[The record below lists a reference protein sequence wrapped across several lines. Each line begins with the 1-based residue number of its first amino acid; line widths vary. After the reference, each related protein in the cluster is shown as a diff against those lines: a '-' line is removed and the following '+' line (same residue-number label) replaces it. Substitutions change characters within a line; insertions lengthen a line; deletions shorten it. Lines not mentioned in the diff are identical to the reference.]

1 MIQYIYFVKC
11 PDVDDEPFDFFDDA
25 KSYALNCLSSKP
37 TICQVEVD
45 RNDFGECVNST
56 DLGQIWSWEDEMSDV
71 SDDTTTNVF
80 DLEFDDAD
88 ISGES
93 ILDSVPDNFR
103 RPVPA
108 DMTIDGLVEAMEE
121 NEDMVECKECFNLVT
136 KESCTKSDHG
146 YICKECAGAS
156 LEEAGSLSDIAAA
169 YNSEHP
175 DAQIHASDLEDTVYG
190 DAPRN
195 FDGFETKR
203 EFNKEYNLIRRKK
216 PRDEFDRSRLSET
229 FEDED
234 EMDEDT
240 VQCTWCEELFDRS
253 ECRYEVD
260 LGWLCSRCEAAIK
273 SRGETLTFR
282 EGSYW
287 DLLDEEAD
295 LLAETDEPTIL
306 CPECGEHTFGRL
318 SETCGRCGFSV
329 KEALTEDAATNFV
342 GDQGASA
349 DESDVAAETKTTNT
363 EPAAAKP
370 ASNDAADSDAIAD
383 AIVDRVNQ
391 VQADFEAK
399 VTGKVEKKLGQM
411 AKSMTDAVKNLGET
425 TADRFT
431 DIGRV
436 LVANDQKIYDKVDK
450 AAEEIEDLAFKL
462 S

>member
-11 PDVDDEPFDFFDDA
+11 PDVEDEPFDFFDDA

-71 SDDTTTNVF
+71 SDDNTTNVF

-121 NEDMVECKECFNLVT
+121 NEDVVECKECFNLVA

-146 YICKECAGAS
+146 YICKECAGAP
-156 LEEAGSLSDIAAA
+156 LEEAGSLSDI
-169 YNSEHP
+169 
-175 DAQIHASDLEDTVYG
+175 V
-190 DAPRN
+190 
-195 FDGFETKR
+195 
-203 EFNKEYNLIRRKK
+203 
-216 PRDEFDRSRLSET
+216 ET

-234 EMDEDT
+234 DIDEDT
-240 VQCTWCEELFDRS
+240 VQCTWCEDTFDRS

-260 LGWLCSRCEAAIK
+260 LGWLCSRCEMAIK

-287 DLLDEEAD
+287 DFLDEEAG
-295 LLAETDEPTIL
+295 LLDETDEPTIL

-318 SETCGRCGFSV
+318 SETCGHCGFSV

-349 DESDVAAETKTTNT
+349 DGSDAAAETKTTNT
-363 EPAAAKP
+363 ESAG
-370 ASNDAADSDAIAD
+370 NDAADNDAMAD
-383 AIVDRVNQ
+383 AIVDKVNK

-411 AKSMTDAVKNLGET
+411 AKTMTDAVKNLGET

-436 LVANDQKIYDKVDK
+436 LVANDQKIYDKVGK
-450 AAEEIEDLAFKL
+450 AAEELEDLAFKL

>member
-56 DLGQIWSWEDEMSDV
+56 DRGQIWSWEDEMSDV
-71 SDDTTTNVF
+71 SDDDTATNVF

-108 DMTIDGLVEAMEE
+108 NMTIDGLVEAMEE
-121 NEDMVECKECFNLVT
+121 NEDVVECKECFNLVA

-169 YNSEHP
+169 YNSDHP
-175 DAQIHASDLEDTVYG
+175 DDQIQASELEDTVYG
-190 DAPRN
+190 DTPSN

-203 EFNKEYNLIRRKK
+203 EFDKEYNLIRRKK

-229 FEDED
+229 FE
-234 EMDEDT
+234 
-240 VQCTWCEELFDRS
+240 
-253 ECRYEVD
+253 
-260 LGWLCSRCEAAIK
+260 
-273 SRGETLTFR
+273 
-282 EGSYW
+282 
-287 DLLDEEAD
+287 DEEAD

-318 SETCGRCGFSV
+318 SETCSHCGFSV

-349 DESDVAAETKTTNT
+349 DESDAAAETKTTNT
-363 EPAAAKP
+363 EPAAKP
-370 ASNDAADSDAIAD
+370 AGNDAADTDVMVDAV
-383 AIVDRVNQ
+383 VDRVNQ

-436 LVANDQKIYDKVDK
+436 LVANDQKIYDKVGK
-450 AAEEIEDLAFKL
+450 AAEELEDLAFKL

>member
-11 PDVDDEPFDFFDDA
+11 PDVEDEPFDFFDDA

-71 SDDTTTNVF
+71 SDDDTATNVF

-121 NEDMVECKECFNLVT
+121 NEDVVECKECFNLVA

-146 YICKECAGAS
+146 YICKECAGAP
-156 LEEAGSLSDIAAA
+156 LEEAGSLSDI
-169 YNSEHP
+169 
-175 DAQIHASDLEDTVYG
+175 V
-190 DAPRN
+190 
-195 FDGFETKR
+195 
-203 EFNKEYNLIRRKK
+203 
-216 PRDEFDRSRLSET
+216 ET

-234 EMDEDT
+234 DIDEDT
-240 VQCTWCEELFDRS
+240 VQCTWCEDTFDRS

-260 LGWLCSRCEAAIK
+260 LGWLCSRCEMAIK

-287 DLLDEEAD
+287 DFLDEEAS

-318 SETCGRCGFSV
+318 SETCGHCGFSV

-349 DESDVAAETKTTNT
+349 DGSDAAAETKSTNT
-363 EPAAAKP
+363 ESAG
-370 ASNDAADSDAIAD
+370 NDAADNDAMAD
-383 AIVDRVNQ
+383 AIVDKVNK

-411 AKSMTDAVKNLGET
+411 AKTMTDAVKNLGET

-436 LVANDQKIYDKVDK
+436 LVANDQKIYDKVGK
-450 AAEEIEDLAFKL
+450 AAEELEDLAFKL

>member
-11 PDVDDEPFDFFDDA
+11 PDVEDEPFDFFDDA
-25 KSYALNCLSSKP
+25 KNYALNCLSSKP

-71 SDDTTTNVF
+71 SDDNTTNVF

-121 NEDMVECKECFNLVT
+121 NEDVVECKECFNLVA

-156 LEEAGSLSDIAAA
+156 LEEAGSLSDI
-169 YNSEHP
+169 
-175 DAQIHASDLEDTVYG
+175 V
-190 DAPRN
+190 
-195 FDGFETKR
+195 
-203 EFNKEYNLIRRKK
+203 
-216 PRDEFDRSRLSET
+216 ET

-234 EMDEDT
+234 DIDEDT
-240 VQCTWCEELFDRS
+240 VQCTWCEDTFDRS

-260 LGWLCSRCEAAIK
+260 LGWLCSRCEMAIK

-287 DLLDEEAD
+287 DFLDEEAD
-295 LLAETDEPTIL
+295 LLAETDESTIL

-318 SETCGRCGFSV
+318 SETCGHCGFSV

-349 DESDVAAETKTTNT
+349 DGSDAAAETKTTNT
-363 EPAAAKP
+363 ESAG
-370 ASNDAADSDAIAD
+370 NDAADNDAMAD
-383 AIVDRVNQ
+383 AIVDKVNK

-411 AKSMTDAVKNLGET
+411 AKTMTDAVKNLGET

-436 LVANDQKIYDKVDK
+436 LVANDQKIYDKVGK
-450 AAEEIEDLAFKL
+450 AAEELEDLAFKL

>member
-71 SDDTTTNVF
+71 SDDTVTNAF

-108 DMTIDGLVEAMEE
+108 DMTIEGLVEAMEE
-121 NEDMVECKECFNLVT
+121 NEDVVECKECFNLVT

-156 LEEAGSLSDIAAA
+156 LEEAGNLSDIAAA

-175 DAQIHASDLEDTVYG
+175 DAQIHASDLEDTIYG

-203 EFNKEYNLIRRKK
+203 EFNKEYNLIRKRK
-216 PRDEFDRSRLSET
+216 PVDEFDRSRLSET

-287 DLLDEEAD
+287 DLLDEEAG
-295 LLAETDEPTIL
+295 LLAETDEQTIL

-318 SETCGRCGFSV
+318 SETCSRCGFSV
-329 KEALTEDAATNFV
+329 KEALTEDTPTNFV
-342 GDQGASA
+342 GDQGSSA
-349 DESDVAAETKTTNT
+349 ADSDTAAETKTTNT
-363 EPAAAKP
+363 AG
-370 ASNDAADSDAIAD
+370 NDATTD
-383 AIVDRVNQ
+383 AIVDKVNK

-399 VTGKVEKKLGQM
+399 VTSKVEKKLGQM

-425 TADRFT
+425 TANRFT

-436 LVANDQKIYDKVDK
+436 LASNDQKLYDEVDKVAKDVNK
-450 AAEEIEDLAFKL
+450 AAEELEDLAFKL